1 MSPSPGAN
9 SRNSF
14 ATKTPMFPKYVQFRT
29 LNVPRC
35 LSIGKCGPK
44 MEGIVQVS
52 LVSVSLASSL
62 LVFPGWRGGTLIM
75 LTVSL
80 VWP

>member
-1 MSPSPGAN
+1 
-9 SRNSF
+9 
-14 ATKTPMFPKYVQFRT
+14 
-29 LNVPRC
+29 
-35 LSIGKCGPK
+35 
-44 MEGIVQVS
+44 VQVS

-80 VWP
+80 VWPLDLVFTIRDFVPLELWIV